1 MSKTLKKIMILQ
13 QYLIGTAEPTMPPFH
28 CSLRFQT
35 EVGFFLSKKRPAFF
49 TLLFQN
55 EEGPIFFVF
64 YLIMPYMGSIT
75 IHGWAFKII
84 E

>member
-1 MSKTLKKIMILQ
+1 MSKTLKKFMILQ
-13 QYLIGTAEPTMPPFH
+13 QYIIRTAEPTIPLFH

-55 EEGPIFFVF
+55 EEGTLFFVF
-64 YLIMPYMGSIT
+64 YLVMPY
-75 IHGWAFKII
+75 II
-84 E
+84 I